1 MKILFIHGLASSGA
15 YKMASTLRILIKG
28 SEVISPDVPIEPDEA
43 LDLLE
48 GICRDEDPDLVV
60 GLSLGGF
67 WAQKLRERRKILINP
82 DFHISALLES
92 MIGEVKYLSPRA
104 DGAEYFSITQ
114 GICDGY
120 RKLEEGQFKDVGPE
134 EAALTTGIF
143 ADRDEVVDCRPEFEL
158 HYPGRSHVY
167 PGTHLPDYP
176 HTKRYILPV
185 ILNEIPEQHIH

>member
-1 MKILFIHGLASSGA
+1 M
-15 YKMASTLRILIKG
+15 
-28 SEVISPDVPIEPDEA
+28 
-43 LDLLE
+43 
-48 GICRDEDPDLVV
+48 V

-67 WAQKLRERRKILINP
+67 WAQKLRGRRKILINP

-92 MIGEVKYLSPRA
+92 MMGEVKYLSPRA

-143 ADRDEVVDCRPEFEL
+143 ADRDEMVDCRPEFEL

-167 PGTHLPDYP
+167 PGTHHPDYP